1 MNSEDKDIDFNS
13 KNSNASVVWK
23 TCLDDENISTST
35 NPENELEDKEKQCAE
50 EFDQLGSELGAY
62 LDNVTQSACHNIDQS
77 TEKLVD
83 SSVDGV
89 VSKDPCP
96 TNVASFLG
104 ASVNWLMYILH
115 PILNTFRIYMES
127 DFHRKNIR
135 TCIPKLKDCLDNIRL
150 SFGPTSVLADASV
163 ECTIVFIGPNG
174 QFYYAPYAFVR
185 GCVGNYKFENPTIFD
200 SQHDV
205 KIENGFFSLE
215 MVICK
220 LKNGMFELKDERNNG
235 MCQIKRAPCGIM
247 DKIDH
252 EILLSWGVKENKT
265 KMNRN
270 DKNVTPH
277 KLAKCLKVHT
287 LYIMIRRTRFDP
299 VENKFV
305 PEPEILFCSNAFTPE
320 NGSVRP
326 LDYDYSANKLIITKF
341 MQSRA
346 EPRESNHQ
354 FNVHVSYVIPP
365 LYECTQLINKRIIV
379 EILTGSEQESH
390 THPNYKFMTDEG
402 VRDSIC
408 IRADQYESNA
418 EFKIVKTTRN
428 QCNDRCVQNT
438 ALPVSYHNGSDS
450 MVQAVSFNEPSMN
463 SFRVQLQLCDYTDQ
477 IVTPYPRSTVQSTLV
492 VDDFVSSERSATS
505 SSPVNENVIIENVF
519 ESSVTDK
526 RSLEK
531 EAHERTGSPLL
542 KTPKIHDSSVCD
554 N

>member
-1 MNSEDKDIDFNS
+1 
-13 KNSNASVVWK
+13 
-23 TCLDDENISTST
+23 
-35 NPENELEDKEKQCAE
+35 
-50 EFDQLGSELGAY
+50 
-62 LDNVTQSACHNIDQS
+62 
-77 TEKLVD
+77 
-83 SSVDGV
+83 
-89 VSKDPCP
+89 
-96 TNVASFLG
+96 
-104 ASVNWLMYILH
+104 
-115 PILNTFRIYMES
+115 
-127 DFHRKNIR
+127 
-135 TCIPKLKDCLDNIRL
+135 
-150 SFGPTSVLADASV
+150 PTSVLADASV

-542 KTPKIHDSSVCD
+542 KTPKIHDSSLNDCKDEEYDLRINDPHVTFALERDRLAETIKHLEIQSELQQNERTSLSKQPALCMWYRERECYPHANLILLYINTQD
-554 N
+554 LAKIKIFQKNDSIQYRYAKGNIECRKIICNCPVREAAEELGLNPKTLDELIKNNKTKYNFKMI